1 MFANVNAYLSLVE
14 TGSCMVV
21 MMTLHLVA
29 LRVSF
34 AGVQT
39 LPETVDGADIEG
51 YVTIGGG
58 EWANG
63 PLATK
68 GTNHSTLANSDYLI

>member
-14 TGSCMVV
+14 TESCMVV

-51 YVTIGGG
+51 DANIGGG
-58 EWANG
+58 KWVDG
-63 PLATK
+63 PLATRE
-68 GTNHSTLANSDYLI
+68 TNYSTLANSDHLI